1 MRKRFK
7 NTFWL
12 RFELLASI
20 KRNMDK
26 VGLFILLLI
35 SVTSIAL
42 VVYEVGFNL
51 SPDFYAETSKFYF
64 LALIIFLVSYI
75 IRFFSQGFGDI
86 KETRHYIA
94 WSIFGFIF
102 FLLLIAYIKPDEYI
116 RTKAP
121 LLAVFK
127 SPVFTY
133 VFILIL
139 SIMELSRSTFG
150 FLKKEINTSLIFVLS
165 FFFIILV
172 GTGLLL
178 LPNSTTHGITL
189 VDALFT
195 STSAVCVTG
204 LVVVDTATAFTP
216 LGQFF
221 ILLLIQIGGIGVMT
235 LTSFFGIF
243 LVNKLSFKNQI
254 NLGDFISEENL
265 GEIFRTLMKIV
276 LVTFIIESI
285 GAFFIYFSVRGT
297 LGDVNEVYYSIF
309 HSVSA
314 FCNAGFS
321 TFTDNLYDVRIRYN
335 YGLHTYIAL
344 LIIFGG
350 IGYPILFNYMQLLK
364 HVFRNM
370 VRQVFGL
377 QQRYYHLP
385 KIINLHTKLVVYT
398 TLILLGV
405 GTVLFAVFEH
415 GHTLS
420 GLPWYGVLAE
430 SFFGSVTPR
439 TAGFNTVNVA
449 QLLPQTVLLTM
460 FLMWVG
466 ASPVSTGGGIKTSTF
481 AIAVL
486 NVLNT
491 MRGKERLEIGGR
503 EITNSTLLRA
513 FSAILLSIFMIG
525 ISTSLVKL
533 FEPKMDL
540 MAIVFECISAL
551 STVGLSLG
559 ITSSLDEGSKLVLV
573 ATMFIGRVGALT
585 FLSGFV
591 IHTAELDYRYP
602 KTSIFVN

>member
-7 NTFWL
+7 NTFWRRL
-12 RFELLASI
+12 ELLASI
-20 KRNMDK
+20 RRNVNK
-26 VGLFILLLI
+26 VGLLILLFI
-35 SVTSIAL
+35 SIASIAL

-51 SPDFYAETSKFYF
+51 NPYLYAQTSRFYF
-64 LALIIFLVSYI
+64 VALLIFLVSYI
-75 IRFFSQGFGDI
+75 VRFFSQGFGES

-94 WSIFGFIF
+94 WSLFGLLF

-121 LLAVFK
+121 LLAIFK

-139 SIMELSRSTFG
+139 SVMELSRSTFG

-178 LPNSTTHGITL
+178 LPNSTTHGISL

-285 GAFFIYFSVRGT
+285 GAIFIYFSVRGT
-297 LGDVNEVYYSIF
+297 LGDVNEGYYSIF
-309 HSVSA
+309 HSISA

-321 TFTDNLYDVRIRYN
+321 IFTDNLYDVRVRYN
-335 YGLHTYIAL
+335 YGLHTYVSL

-370 VRQVFGL
+370 VRQVLGL
-377 QQRYYHLP
+377 QRRYHHLP

-398 TLILLGV
+398 TLILLVV
-405 GTVLFAVFEH
+405 GTVFFAFFEYNN
-415 GHTLS
+415 TLK

-439 TAGFNTVNVA
+439 TAGFNTVNMA

-460 FLMWVG
+460 FLMWIG
-466 ASPVSTGGGIKTSTF
+466 ASPVSTGGGIKTTTF
-481 AIAVL
+481 AVAVF
-486 NVLNT
+486 NVINI
-491 MRGKERLEIGGR
+491 MKGKERLEIGGR
-503 EITNSTLLRA
+503 EITNNTVLRA
-513 FSAILLSIFMIG
+513 FGAILLSIFMIG
-525 ISTSLVKL
+525 LSTSLIKL
-533 FEPKMDL
+533 FEPQIDM

-559 ITSSLDEGSKLVLV
+559 ITPSLDEGSKIVLI

-591 IHTAELDYRYP
+591 RHTAELDYRYP